1 MSKPRVLCTVDM
13 SLARDGL
20 APLEA
25 VANVDN
31 LPPDRKAVLERIGV
45 CDAYYGHTD
54 VLVDPELLDRAERL
68 RVVASPTTG
77 TDHIDTEALRERG
90 IKLLA
95 LTREYELLDT
105 FTATAECA
113 WGLLLSCLRRIPAAF
128 DSARQGK
135 WWVRELFVGRQLSGK
150 TLGVLG
156 IGRLGHMTVEYG
168 KAFRMRVIGSDP
180 KPFKVSQV
188 ERVPFD
194 TLLRES
200 DVISVH
206 VHLRPETRHLLSRD
220 AFQKMKDGVIIINTS
235 RGGLIDEQALL
246 DGLNSGKVSA
256 AGLDVIDGE
265 WMEDISK
272 HPLIQYAR
280 SHDNLVITPHIG
292 GCTIQS
298 VVGARIF
305 MAKKLADYL
314 MNHGSKS
321 NADGMSTA

>member
-1 MSKPRVLCTVDM
+1 M
-13 SLARDGL
+13 SLAPDGL
-20 APLEA
+20 APLET
-25 VANVDN
+25 VADVEN
-31 LPPDRKAVLERIGV
+31 LPPDREAVLARIGA

-54 VLVDPELLDRAERL
+54 IRVELLDRAERL

-77 TDHIDTEALRERG
+77 TDHIDTDALRERG
-90 IKLLA
+90 ITLLA

-128 DSARQGK
+128 ESACRGK
-135 WWVRELFVGRQLSGK
+135 WWVREHFVGRQLAGK

-180 KPFKVSQV
+180 KPFEVSQV

-220 AFQKMKDGVIIINTS
+220 AFEKMKDGVIIINTS

-246 DGLNSGKVSA
+246 DGLNSGKVAA

-265 WMEDISK
+265 WMEDISQ

-280 SHDNLVITPHIG
+280 SHENLVITPHIG
-292 GCTIQS
+292 GSTIES

-305 MAKKLADYL
+305 MARKLADYL
-314 MNHGSKS
+314 RNHGSNI
-321 NADGMSTA
+321 NADGMSTS